1 MNLQITPPAWQAHT
15 ACTPDDTDLFYPD
28 SAESPAAYAAAREIC
43 AACPV
48 RTDCLE
54 WAMELGDPH
63 GMWGGLTGR
72 ERQRLAQ
79 QRGTTI
85 QQLRNQRRIDQQ
97 NTEIL
102 HEWRAGQAAGKSAS
116 QLGHRHGISGPAY
129 LKRVERAQQA
139 AAAADSVA

>member
-1 MNLQITPPAWQAHT
+1 MNPIHAPEWQAHT

-79 QRGTTI
+79 QRGTTM
-85 QQLRNQRRIDQQ
+85 QQLRNQHRIDQQ

-102 HEWRAGQAAGKSAS
+102 IEWRAGQAAGKSAS
-116 QLGHRHGISGPAY
+116 QLGHRHGISAAAY
-129 LKRVERAQQA
+129 LKRVQRAQEATA
-139 AAAADSVA
+139 AAGVA